1 MSRFSLLSRSAL
13 PAPPSS
19 NGAGTSSRTENGY
32 VDAHLSAHAGGRAE
46 FQSMFGDLAR
56 GKRNWQLVAY
66 AALGIAAIESVG
78 LVTAATQSRITPYV
92 VEVDRL
98 GQAQAFGPAEAMKAT
113 DRRVVVRDLTSFIR
127 DLRTVTA
134 DPAVQADLVTRAY
147 AFVDKNAAGFL
158 NEYFADPEN
167 DPRLLAADLTRLVDV
182 TSVLPVPGAP
192 AGRETWKV
200 TWTETAI
207 PHTAG
212 AASGLST
219 TSAWEGYLSTRMVP
233 PTTADA
239 RMAINPLGLFIT
251 SINWTKLATRRTR
264 ALPDAPAGPGGAGV
278 SVPVPA
284 PSIPPQQE

>member
-1 MSRFSLLSRSAL
+1 MSRFSLLSRPKQSD
-13 PAPPSS
+13 APPST
-19 NGAGTSSRTENGY
+19 NGTGARDGTENGY
-32 VDAHLSAHAGGRAE
+32 VAAQLSAHARGRAE
-46 FQSMFGDLAR
+46 FQAMFGDLAR

-66 AALGIAAIESVG
+66 AALTIAAIESVG

-113 DRRVVVRDLTSFIR
+113 DRRVVVRDLTAFIR

-147 AFVDKNAAGFL
+147 AFVDRNAAGFL

-207 PHTAG
+207 PLAG
-212 AASGLST
+212 GSANGLST
-219 TSAWEGYLSTRMVP
+219 TSAWEGYLSTRIVP
-233 PTTADA
+233 PVRADA
-239 RMAINPLGLFIT
+239 RMAVNPLGLFVT
-251 SINWTKLATRRTR
+251 SINWTKLAARRTR
-264 ALPDAPAGPGGAGV
+264 AMPEGQSGPAASAAGG
-278 SVPVPA
+278 
-284 PSIPPQQE
+284 PPQQE